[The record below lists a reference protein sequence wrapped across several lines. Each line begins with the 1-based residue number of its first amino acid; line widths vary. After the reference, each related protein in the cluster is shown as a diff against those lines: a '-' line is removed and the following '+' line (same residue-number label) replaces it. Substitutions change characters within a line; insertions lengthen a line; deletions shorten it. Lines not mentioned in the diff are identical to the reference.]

1 MPITRQ
7 FLGWKQPVLRSA
19 AEYLLSL
26 QPKPGIADISD
37 AIVVVPGRR
46 AGRRL
51 LEILVQEAARQK
63 LTLLPCEIITEGEL
77 PEKLYTPKL
86 PFADQLTQDLVWAR
100 VLQTTPD
107 EVRQKIV
114 PRTPAA
120 DDATRWLELG
130 RLIRKQ
136 HAELAADGLDF
147 SHVAT
152 RGVKLAGFDDVEQ
165 ARWRA
170 LRTVQEAYLR
180 QLDALELWDKQTARL
195 FAIEHKEPRAEKRI
209 FLLGMVDLNVAI
221 RQMLDQV
228 ASQVT
233 AFIAA
238 PREAAGDFD
247 KHGCLKIE
255 NWVERRLPID
265 DDQLLRVDGPADQ
278 AEEVARQIAN
288 YAGRYRADEITIGVP
303 DEALVPQIQRQ
314 LEQCGIVSRWVEG
327 KSLSETGPYRLLEA
341 LAAYAEGRRFAPFA
355 ALVRHPE
362 LHEWLQQSLPALAGK
377 PLVAAVDAYC
387 ATFLPTHLGDDWL
400 GKPEEHET
408 IKAASAAL
416 DKLLAGCDRVKLLR
430 EWTPVLQTI
439 LQTVYAATELDRSQL
454 AHRATIRCLEKL
466 ADSLSAL
473 ADVPAKVQ
481 ATVSFT
487 QAIRLA
493 LEPLA
498 SESVPQNATQEAVEL
513 LGWLELALDDAPA
526 LIVTTFN
533 EGFVPK
539 AATSDAFLPNRL
551 RQHLGL
557 LDNDRRYARDAYAA
571 QVLLAS
577 REKLALIIARRDP
590 EKNPLLPSRLLFAA
604 DDETV
609 ARRALSLFQRLPPA
623 PPRRPMLAAIAPP
636 ALQSAFFV
644 PLPEKLPERPAYF
657 TVTQFKAYL
666 ACPFRFY
673 LSHVL
678 RLVQIADD
686 ARELDGAAF
695 GNLLHD
701 VLQRFGKADRALQTS
716 TKADELF
723 AYLEAE
729 LLSRAGQCLGS
740 KRRAGAVTL
749 QIEHARLR
757 LKALAEWQAQRNQ
770 EGWQLVYAEDFE
782 SQLEVNFAA
791 DDGPAL
797 LKGRIDRIDWNEAT
811 RTLQVLDY
819 KTSDTASDPAKAH
832 RLRDG
837 TWCDLQLPLYRR
849 LLDAKGLKLPYRKA
863 AQKLEFGYINLP
875 KNLTDVGHKIA
886 AWNDDDLDVAETEAR
901 RIIGLIRNQEF
912 WPPQEKPP
920 SFSDAWAAIC
930 QDRLQARRL
939 ATPPQTAS
947 KR

>member
-7 FLGWKQPVLRSA
+7 FLDWKQPVLRSA
-19 AEYLLSL
+19 AEFLLEQ
-26 QPKPGIADISD
+26 QPKPGISD
-37 AIVVVPGRR
+37 LRGAIVVIPGRR

-63 LTLLPCEIITEGEL
+63 LTLLPPEIITEGEL

-86 PFADQLTQDLVWAR
+86 PFADQLTQDLVWAS
-100 VLQTTPD
+100 VLQSTPG

-114 PRTPAA
+114 PRVPSTE
-120 DDATRWLELG
+120 DATRWLELG

-136 HAELAADGLDF
+136 HTELAADGLDF

-180 QLDALELWDKQTARL
+180 QLDALQLWDKQTARL
-195 FAIEHKEPRAEKRI
+195 FAIEHHEPQTKKRI

-221 RQMLDQV
+221 RRMLDQV

-238 PREAAGDFD
+238 PAEAASDFD

-255 NWVERRLPID
+255 NWLERKLPLD
-265 DDQLLRVDGPADQ
+265 DRQLLRVDGPADQ
-278 AEEVARQIAN
+278 AEEVARQIAG
-288 YAGRYRADEITIGVP
+288 YRGRYRADEITIGVP
-303 DEALVPQIQRQ
+303 DETLVPQIQRQ
-314 LEQCGIVSRWVEG
+314 LEQCGVVSRWVEG
-327 KSLSETGPYRLLEA
+327 KTLSETGPYRLLEA
-341 LAAYAEGRRFAPFA
+341 LAAYADGRRFAPFA

-362 LHEWLQQSLPALAGK
+362 LNEWLQQTLAPLAGRS
-377 PLVAAVDAYC
+377 LVAAVDKYC
-387 ATFLPTHLGDDWL
+387 ANYLPTHVGDDWL
-400 GKPEEHET
+400 GKPQEHET
-408 IKAASAAL
+408 IKFVSTAL
-416 DKLLAGCDRVKLLR
+416 DKLLDGCDRARLLR
-430 EWTPVLQTI
+430 EWTPILQTI
-439 LQTVYAATELDRSQL
+439 LQTVYAAAELDRSQL
-454 AHRATIRCLEKL
+454 SQRATIRCLEKL

-473 ADVPAKVQ
+473 AAVPASVQ
-481 ATVSFT
+481 PTVTFA

-493 LEPLA
+493 LEPL
-498 SESVPQNATQEAVEL
+498 SGESMPQATTEEAVEL

-551 RQHLGL
+551 RQYLGL
-557 LDNDRRYARDAYAA
+557 LDNDRRYARDAYAT

-577 REKLALIIARRDP
+577 RKELALLIARRDP

-609 ARRALSLFQRLPPA
+609 ARRALSLFQRLPPSA
-623 PPRRPMLAAIAPP
+623 PRRPMLAAVAPP
-636 ALQSAFFV
+636 AAQSAFFV
-644 PLPEKLPERPAYF
+644 PRPQKLPEPPAYF
-657 TVTQFKAYL
+657 TVTQFKAYI
-666 ACPFRFY
+666 ACPFRYY

-678 RLVQIADD
+678 RLVQVADD

-701 VLQRFGKADRALQTS
+701 VLQRFGKADRSLHTS
-716 TKADELF
+716 TNPEELF
-723 AYLEAE
+723 GYLEAE
-729 LLSRAGQCLGS
+729 LVSRAGQCLGS

-757 LKALAEWQAQRNQ
+757 LKALAQWQAQRSQ
-770 EGWQLVYAEDFE
+770 EGWELVYAEDFE
-782 SQLEVNFAA
+782 RQLEVDFALQ
-791 DDGPAL
+791 DGSAL
-797 LKGRIDRIDWNEAT
+797 LRGRIDRIDWNEAT

-819 KTSDTASDPAKAH
+819 KTSDTANDPAKAH

-849 LLDAKGLKLPYRKA
+849 LLESKNLKLPQLKA
-863 AQKLEFGYINLP
+863 AERLEFGYINLP
-875 KNLTDVGHKIA
+875 KSLPDVKHKIA
-886 AWNDDDLDVAETEAR
+886 PWSDDDLDSAEAEAW
-901 RIIGLIRNQEF
+901 RIIGLIREQQF

-930 QDRLQARRL
+930 QDRLQSRRL
-939 ATPPQTAS
+939 ATAS
-947 KR
+947 EA

>member
-1 MPITRQ
+1 VPITRQ

-19 AEYLLSL
+19 AEFLLAQ
-26 QPKPGIADISD
+26 QPKPGTADLRQV
-37 AIVVVPGRR
+37 IVVIPGRR

-63 LTLLPCEIITEGEL
+63 LTLLPPEIITEGEL

-100 VLQTTPD
+100 VLQAAPD

-114 PRTPAA
+114 PRAPSAE
-120 DDATRWLELG
+120 DATRWLELG

-136 HAELAADGLDF
+136 HTELAADGLDF

-152 RGVKLAGFDDVEQ
+152 RGAKLAGFDGVEQ
-165 ARWRA
+165 ARWQA

-195 FAIEHKEPRAEKRI
+195 YAIEHKEPRTEQRI

-221 RQMLDQV
+221 RRMLDQV

-238 PREAAGDFD
+238 PAEAASDFD

-255 NWVERRLPID
+255 SWLERSLPID
-265 DDQLLRVDGPADQ
+265 DSHLCRVDGPADQ
-278 AEEVARQIAN
+278 AEEVARQISG
-288 YAGRYRADEITIGVP
+288 YQGRYRADEITIGVP
-303 DEALVPQIQRQ
+303 DETLVPQLQRQ
-314 LEQCGIVSRWVEG
+314 LEQCGVVSRWVEG
-327 KSLSETGPYRLLEA
+327 KALRETGPYRLLEA
-341 LAAYAEGRRFAPFA
+341 LAAYADGRRFAPFA

-362 LHEWLQQSLPALAGK
+362 LHTWLHQVIGPATGK
-377 PLVAAVDAYC
+377 SLVAAIDEYC
-387 ATFLPTHLGDDWL
+387 ANFLPTHIGDDWL
-400 GKPEEHET
+400 GKPEEHKT
-408 IKAASAAL
+408 IKAVSDAL
-416 DKLLAGCDRVKLLR
+416 DKLLAGSDRAKLLR
-430 EWTPVLQTI
+430 EWAPLLQTI
-439 LQTVYAATELDRSQL
+439 LQTVYEATELDRSRL
-454 AHRATIRCLEKL
+454 ADRAAIRCLERL
-466 ADSLSAL
+466 VDSLSAL
-473 ADVPAKVQ
+473 TEVPDKVQ
-481 ATVSFT
+481 PMVSFA

-493 LEPLA
+493 LEPLSA
-498 SESVPQNATQEAVEL
+498 ESVPQATVEEAVEI

-526 LIVTTFN
+526 LVVTTFN

-557 LDNDRRYARDAYAA
+557 LDNDRRYARDAYAT

-577 REKLALIIARRDP
+577 RQKLALIVARRDP

-604 DDETV
+604 DDDTV

-623 PPRRPMLAAIAPP
+623 APRRPMLAAVAPS
-636 ALQSAFFV
+636 AAQSAFFV
-644 PLPEKLPERPAYF
+644 PLPEKQPEPPAYF
-657 TVTQFKAYL
+657 TVTQFKTYI

-678 RLVQIADD
+678 RLAQVTDD

-701 VLQRFGKADRALQTS
+701 VLQRFGKADAALQTS
-716 TKADELF
+716 TNPDELF
-723 AYLEAE
+723 KYLEAE
-729 LLSRAGQCLGS
+729 LASRAGQCLGA

-749 QIEHARLR
+749 QLEHARLR
-757 LKALAEWQAQRNQ
+757 LKALAQWQAQRNQ
-770 EGWQLVYAEDFE
+770 EGWQLVYAEEFE
-782 SQLEVNFAA
+782 SQLEVNFAVE
-791 DDGPAL
+791 GGSAL

-819 KTSDTASDPAKAH
+819 KTSDTANDPAKVH

-849 LLDAKGLKLPYRKA
+849 LLDAKNLKLPYRKA
-863 AQKLEFGYINLP
+863 AQRLEFGYINLP
-875 KNLTDVGHKIA
+875 KSLPDVGHKIA
-886 AWNDDDLDVAETEAR
+886 GWNETDLDSADAEAR
-901 RIIGLIRNQEF
+901 RIIGLIRDQQF
-912 WPPQEKPP
+912 WPPKDKPP

-939 ATPPQTAS
+939 APTN
-947 KR
+947 